1 MRRLESWCG
10 WIFLVALLGGC
21 GHHAALVKGQQSIDL
36 SSRSVALLSVTVS
49 NQNKPEYQP
58 FPYIVYLE
66 GTDPDAFVLDEEA
79 PHRSQPGQSNEYLMN
94 FDAKPGSIKLDKIW
108 FDYHGTFLGA
118 RASIPMNMALDIK
131 PGAVNYLGHIHV
143 LIRAKKSD
151 DEDSAGPT
159 LPLINQA
166 TAGFS
171 NGTYEVTVEDRFDED
186 MKWFMAEY
194 PALRTARIEK
204 SLLPAWQRPAR
215 GVK

>member
-10 WIFLVALLGGC
+10 LVFLAALLGAC
-21 GHHAALVKGQQSIDL
+21 SHHAPLSKGQAAIDL

-49 NQNKPEYQP
+49 NQNRPDYQP

-66 GTDPDAFVLDEEA
+66 GSDPDAFVLDEEA
-79 PHRSQPGQSNEYLMN
+79 PHRSKPGHSNEYLLN
-94 FDAKPGSIKLDKIW
+94 FDAKPGSLKLDKIW
-108 FDYHGTFLGA
+108 FDYHGTFIGA
-118 RASIPMNMALDIK
+118 RASIPMNLAMNIK
-131 PGAVNYLGHIHV
+131 PRAANYLGHIHV
-143 LIRAKKSD
+143 LIRAKRSD

-171 NGTYEVTVEDRFDED
+171 NGTYEVTVEDRYDED

-194 PALRTARIEK
+194 PALRTVLVEK

-215 GVK
+215 SAK